1 MTGSIK
7 VKQKPYHISMWAL
20 LWFMVALDGIGL
32 ALLGLTL
39 YIRVRRQ
46 EARDKDRMTFEL
58 TFPTGMSHETAARLF
73 TALSGLF
80 KPIRMSSGMWGRP
93 RIVFEVLASSS
104 GLHHVLSFPPQ
115 LGNTVRGHLRG
126 VIPNLGITECADYSR
141 EWTYATELDTSN
153 VNADPEL
160 IPVLLSS
167 LRELSDQ
174 EAVLIQFVMTPTGIV
189 ATEDSQDVFW
199 GVGRVAV
206 AAKSTVRAKALLV
219 RAQAAY
225 GSLRVWALPGVLE
238 GEQTQV
244 VNRKASPTPR
254 LDWPALVPKSF
265 RLPQA
270 GDVLGPLWTS
280 VLSPRTL
287 AVVCGLPINSPQI
300 PGLVMSK
307 GRRFAPEPIIPTE
320 GRRLAQ
326 GNYVGA
332 ERPLALSPEDRLK
345 HVYIVAPT
353 GGGKTSLLENM
364 ILDDINEGN
373 GVALFDLKSDLV
385 QRLLGMMPNEHA
397 DRLVLFDPTDT
408 EHPVGFNILNGSD
421 PHKTT
426 GDVLKVLDNLYELSG
441 SAPRAYDVLH
451 STLLTLAMTGYTL
464 CEVSIILEPGPRGR
478 RFRNQ
483 VVSQIQDYELKN
495 YWAWYDSQTAKEQA
509 DVAAPITRRLRSLL
523 LYPSLRRSLGQIDSG
538 FGMSDLLREKKI
550 LLVPLGGNIPN
561 DVRPLIGVLLLT
573 QLWNAVEMRPID
585 ERENF
590 YLYIDEFEDLM
601 NLPLPIGEMF
611 AKARGYKLG
620 MTIAHQHT
628 YQMSASMRHDVFA
641 NARSKLAFNVDAEDA
656 KLLAPQFGALVEP
669 TDLTGLGEFEV
680 MTRLAVSNQIANPAT
695 GVAYPPGVMNKAVAQ
710 ARTRY
715 LRASSRA
722 QYARPSADVEA
733 ELQARWGAKLDASPA
748 ANDPELPIGV
758 EDWDPDE

>member
-1 MTGSIK
+1 MI
-7 VKQKPYHISMWAL
+7 
-20 LWFMVALDGIGL
+20 
-32 ALLGLTL
+32 
-39 YIRVRRQ
+39 
-46 EARDKDRMTFEL
+46 FEL
-58 TFPTGMSHETAARLF
+58 TFPHGMTHETAARLF

-80 KPIRMSSGMWGRP
+80 KPIRMSSGLWGRP

-104 GLHHVLSFPPQ
+104 SVKHILSFPPQ
-115 LGNTVRGHLRG
+115 LESTVRGHLRG

-141 EWTYATELDTSN
+141 KWTYATELDASN
-153 VNADPEL
+153 ANADPEL

-167 LRELSDQ
+167 MRELSDD
-174 EAVLIQFVMTPTGIV
+174 EAVLIQFVLTPTGIV

-206 AAKSTVRAKALLV
+206 AAQDNIRAKALLA
-219 RAQAAY
+219 RTQAAY
-225 GSLRVWALPGVLE
+225 GSLRGWALPGLLE
-238 GEQTQV
+238 GELTQV

-265 RLPQA
+265 KLPQA
-270 GDVLGPLWTS
+270 GDVLGPLWTN
-280 VLSPRTL
+280 VLSPKTL

-307 GRRFAPEPIIPTE
+307 GRRLAPEPIIPTE

-345 HVYIVAPT
+345 HLYIVAPT
-353 GGGKTSLLENM
+353 GGGKSSLLENM
-364 ILDDINEGN
+364 ILDDIEDGN
-373 GVALFDLKSDLV
+373 GVALFDLKGDLAH
-385 QRLLGMMPNEHA
+385 RLLGIIPSEQA
-397 DRLVLFDPTDT
+397 DRLVLFDPADT
-408 EHPVGFNILNGSD
+408 EHPVGFNILAGAD
-421 PHKTT
+421 PYKTT
-426 GDVLKVLDNLYELSG
+426 GDVLTVLDNLYELSG

-451 STLLTLAMTGYTL
+451 STLLTLTMTGYTL
-464 CEVSIILEPGPRGR
+464 CEVSVILESGPRGR

-509 DVAAPITRRLRSLL
+509 DVAAPIMRRLRSLL
-523 LYPSLRRSLGQIDSG
+523 LNPSLRRSLGQIDSG
-538 FGMSDLLREKKI
+538 FDMGQVLREKRI
-550 LLVPLGGNIPN
+550 LVVPLGGNIPK
-561 DVRPLIGVLLLT
+561 DVRPLIGVLLLM
-573 QLWNAVEMRPID
+573 QLWNAVEMRPMH

-601 NLPLPIGEMF
+601 KLPLPLGEMF

-628 YQMSASMRHDVFA
+628 YQMSTSMQNDVFA
-641 NARSKLAFNVDAEDA
+641 NARSKLAFNVGAKDAN
-656 KLLAPQFGALVEP
+656 LLAPQFGASVEQH
-669 TDLTGLGEFEV
+669 DLTGLGPFEV
-680 MTRLAVSNQIANPAT
+680 MTRLAVSNDIANPAT
-695 GVAYPPGVMNKAVAQ
+695 GVTYPPRVVSKGVAE
-710 ARTRY
+710 ARVRY

-722 QYARPSADVEA
+722 QYARPAEDVEA
-733 ELQARWGAKLDASPA
+733 ELQVRWGAKPDASPA
-748 ANDPELPIGV
+748 GAEVELPIGV
-758 EDWDPDE
+758 EDWDPNE